1 MYRFLLTP
9 RWVGGLALAVV
20 LALACVALGA
30 WQWDRREQARER
42 NAPVL
47 ANYATDPRP
56 VTEVLGTQP
65 STGVLPRDAEW
76 TPVRARGRYVPE
88 QTLLV
93 RNRPLDGRPGYH
105 VLVPLRLEDGRT
117 LVVDRGWLPTGA
129 TGAAPDAVPAP
140 PSGVV
145 DVVARLRPPEP
156 ASERDAPAGQVQ
168 TIDLDAIAAAL
179 DAPDLVTSAY
189 AVLAEEDPPVSSA
202 PVPLP
207 RPAVDEGPHL
217 SYSLQWFV
225 FAAGIFVGYGVLA
238 RRTARDLAAEAGG
251 PPRPPRP
258 ARRRPTAEQEE
269 DALLDAAEQS
279 RPPGHRA
286 RSG

>member
-20 LALACVALGA
+20 LALACVTLGA

-47 ANYATDPRP
+47 ANYTTEPRPATD
-56 VTEVLGTQP
+56 VLGAEP
-65 STGVLPRDAEW
+65 SPGVLPRDAEW

-105 VLVPLRLEDGRT
+105 VLVPLVLDDGRT

-140 PSGVV
+140 PSGPVE
-145 DVVARLRPPEP
+145 VVARLRPPEP
-156 ASERDAPAGQVQ
+156 PSERDAPAGQVQ

-189 AVLAEEDPPVSSA
+189 AVLAEEDPPASPA

-207 RPAVDEGPHL
+207 RPTVDEGPHL

-225 FAAGIFVGYGVLA
+225 FAAGILVGYGVLA
-238 RRTARDLAAEAGG
+238 RRTARDLAAEAGAQ
-251 PPRPPRP
+251 PRAPRPG
-258 ARRRPTAEQEE
+258 RRRPTAEQEE

-279 RPPGHRA
+279 
-286 RSG
+286 